1 MYKEINEVLVHNLG
15 RGSTIYNGKGGYSE
29 ECTDIIMIVIPN
41 KQYITLQEIVYRIDP
56 SAFVVVSEVQ
66 EVNGLGFSYDE

>member
-1 MYKEINEVLVHNLG
+1 
-15 RGSTIYNGKGGYSE
+15 
-29 ECTDIIMIVIPN
+29 MIVIPN